1 MFEKREFTIE
11 ENGVT
16 VFFKNL
22 VQSNKQFLRFENVPP
37 RSEELTRGS
46 RKLFLAVIVLTFLA
60 LVSSPLLFQ
69 KDGWEFG
76 VTMWI
81 LCLFFWIGFIFARKS
96 FIMFVQNKAGLI
108 LFKDTP
114 SSQKVSDFIKK
125 FFETRN
131 AYLLKKYGQFT
142 EGDTIED
149 KIGRLNFLRTME
161 VISEG
166 EFEAKS
172 KEFKGLKPAAQ
183 VGFAPLQP

>member
-1 MFEKREFTIE
+1 MFERREFTIE

-22 VQSNKQFLRFENVPP
+22 VQSNKQFLRFENVPA

-46 RKLFLAVIVLTFLA
+46 RRLFLAVIILTFLA

-81 LCLFFWIGFIFARKS
+81 LCVFFWIGFIFARKS

-108 LFKDTP
+108 LFKDNP
-114 SSQKVSDFIKK
+114 SPQKVSDFIKK
-125 FFETRN
+125 VFEARN

-142 EGDTIED
+142 EADPLED
-149 KIGRLNFLRTME
+149 KMGRLNFLRAME
-161 VISEG
+161 VVNEN

-172 KEFKGLKPAAQ
+172 KEFKGLKTIGQ
-183 VGFAPLQP
+183 VGFAPQSL